1 MILPNGIHETTREDY
16 DRLED
21 RANWSTLKN
30 MGRSPLHY
38 RHHLLAPKAGD
49 TDAKKMG
56 RGSHLAVLEPEKFR
70 SQCAMWTGKV
80 RRGKKWDAFQLKHA
94 GSELLT
100 EKEYAECVE
109 LGEAARASSMAA
121 PYLAGGKGEQTV
133 LWSHLVPPLPGFDGY
148 RIDMKCRIDF
158 VATCGALVDLKFT
171 RDASPEGFG
180 RECAKY
186 ESHVQA
192 ALYRDGFKAA
202 TGRELPDLLVAVEKT
217 KPHAVQVYRVHEEL
231 LAAGRERY
239 RALLDRLNV
248 CRRDAQWPG
257 YADGVLDL
265 TLPRWAVPQ
274 DEEDVTGLDLVINE

>member
-21 RANWSTLKN
+21 RANWSTLKFL
-30 MGRSPLHY
+30 GRSPLHY
-38 RHHLLAPKAGD
+38 RHNILAPKDSD
-49 TDAKKMG
+49 TAAKKTG
-56 RGSHLAVLEPEKFR
+56 RASHLAVLEPEKFR
-70 SQCAMWTGKV
+70 SQCALWTGKV

-94 GSELLT
+94 GADILT
-100 EKEYAECVE
+100 EKEYAECVA
-109 LGEAARASSMAA
+109 LGEAARSSAMAA

-133 LWSHLVPPLPGFDGY
+133 LWSHIVPPQLGLDGY

-158 VATCGALVDLKFT
+158 VATIGALVDLKFT
-171 RDASPEGFG
+171 RDASPDGFG

-202 TGRELPDLLVAVEKT
+202 TGRELPYLLVAVEKT
-217 KPHAVQVYRVHEEL
+217 KPHAVQVYNLNEEI
-231 LAAGRERY
+231 LALGRERY
-239 RALLDRLNV
+239 RALLDRLQM
-248 CRRDAQWPG
+248 CRREAHWPP
-257 YADGVLDL
+257 YSDGVMDL